1 MLRPAGKERAHAF
14 SRSTRQM
21 KCVVWV
27 ILYKIPQQ
35 LTRRRLQEWQGWCW
49 KLKRKKMEVGK
60 TRHMISSACT
70 KRKNTQFENTPATI
84 VQNEVSEYLSREKR
98 SQCVA
103 AFCRVKKS
111 KLLSNFVLKTRKNY
125 KFRNVAWN

>member
-1 MLRPAGKERAHAF
+1 
-14 SRSTRQM
+14 
-21 KCVVWV
+21 
-27 ILYKIPQQ
+27 
-35 LTRRRLQEWQGWCW
+35 
-49 KLKRKKMEVGK
+49 MEVGK

-125 KFRNVAWN
+125 KFRNALHKIKFLNESFASLFQMSFIPSHTKILSIG